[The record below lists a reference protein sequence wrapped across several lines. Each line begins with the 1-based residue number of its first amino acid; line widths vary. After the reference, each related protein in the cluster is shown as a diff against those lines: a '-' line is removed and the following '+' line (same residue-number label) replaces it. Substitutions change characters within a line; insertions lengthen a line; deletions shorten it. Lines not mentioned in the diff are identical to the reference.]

1 MQTLATILVMC
12 LIWISAFAYSKY
24 RNDNFNPYK

>member
-1 MQTLATILVMC
+1 MQTVAVLSIYA

>member
-1 MQTLATILVMC
+1 MQTIATILI
-12 LIWISAFAYSKY
+12 LGFIWLSAFAYSKY

>member
-1 MQTLATILVMC
+1 MQTLATILVMS

>member
-1 MQTLATILVMC
+1 MQTLATILILV
-12 LIWISAFAYSKY
+12 LIWLLVLAYSKY